1 MTETQRT
8 SDYSGVSTTR
18 SDEPTAWVG
27 WILFAGVML
36 MMLGTFQ
43 FMAGLVALF
52 QDNYYQVASS
62 KLVVSMNYTA
72 WGWTHMI
79 LGALAAAAGFG
90 VMTGATWA
98 RIYAIGIAFLS
109 AVANL
114 AFLSAYPVW
123 GVIMITIDVLVI
135 WALAVHGREMRE
147 AY

>member
-8 SDYSGVSTTR
+8 SDYSGVRSTR

-52 QDNYYQVASS
+52 QDDYFAVTSS
-62 KLVVSMNYTA
+62 KLVITMNYTA

-79 LGALAAAAGFG
+79 LGALAAAAG
-90 VMTGATWA
+90 TRSA
-98 RIYAIGIAFLS
+98 R
-109 AVANL
+109 
-114 AFLSAYPVW
+114 
-123 GVIMITIDVLVI
+123 
-135 WALAVHGREMRE
+135 
-147 AY
+147 